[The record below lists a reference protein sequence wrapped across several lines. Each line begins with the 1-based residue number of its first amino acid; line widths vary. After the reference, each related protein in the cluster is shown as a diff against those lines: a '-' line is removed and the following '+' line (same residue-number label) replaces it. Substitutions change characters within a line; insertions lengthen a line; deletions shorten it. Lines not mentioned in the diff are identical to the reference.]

1 VLRSILLALDGIADG
16 TAAVDVAV
24 TLAVRH
30 SAAVDLRLTLDRAAI
45 AERGPVGIGGA
56 SRAAHRERVIAERL
70 AGRLEQ
76 AERAALERLAGT
88 GVEARP
94 DRLDSDVR
102 AELPRLAVE
111 HDLVI
116 LSNALRRRADSDD
129 LDLAFSLPVEDL
141 VRATGRP
148 FLLVDSRPLGDGPVL
163 AAFDGGR
170 SATRAL
176 QLAALLGLV
185 GGRAARV
192 VTVGPSR
199 EEAEATARR
208 AARFLERHGAAAAAE
223 GVASDGD
230 HAEAL
235 AERVAALAPAMLV
248 MGAFGE
254 RALGERLFGSTTRAL
269 LARAEPPLFVQA

>member
-1 VLRSILLALDGIADG
+1 MLRGILLALDGIADG
-16 TAAVDVAV
+16 TAAVEVAAD
-24 TLAVRH
+24 LAARH
-30 SAAVDLRLTLDRAAI
+30 SALIDLRLTLDRAAI
-45 AERGPVGIGGA
+45 VEREPVGIGGA

-70 AGRLEQ
+70 VERLEQ

-88 GVEARP
+88 GVEVRP
-94 DRLDSDVR
+94 NRLDGDVR

-129 LDLAFSLPVEDL
+129 LDLAFSLPVEEL

-148 FLLVDSRPLGDGPVL
+148 FLLVDSQRVGDGPVL

-170 SATRAL
+170 SAARAL

-185 GGRAARV
+185 AGRAAHV

-199 EEAEATARR
+199 EEAEATAWR
-208 AARFLERHGAAAAAE
+208 AARFLERHGAAAVAE
-223 GVASDGD
+223 GIASDGD

-235 AERVAALAPAMLV
+235 AERVAALGPAMLV
-248 MGAFGE
+248 TGAFGE
-254 RALGERLFGSTTRAL
+254 RALGQRLFGSTTRAL
-269 LARAEPPLFVQA
+269 LARAEPPLFMHG